1 MINLKVITASTRP
14 GRRGIHISQW
24 VIESLQSNPAFQVE
38 HLDLKEINLPFLD
51 EPHHP
56 RFQNYT
62 KQHTK
67 DWSKKISESDA
78 FIFVI
83 PEYNYGFTAPLKNAI
98 DFLFHEWG
106 YKTAGIVSY
115 GGLAGGTRA
124 TQMFKQ
130 VLTTLKIFPVT
141 ESLPIPFFES
151 HIKEGVFVPT
161 EVLTNGLN
169 GLFLEMIKMDKG
181 LRVIREQA

>member
-1 MINLKVITASTRP
+1 MINLKIITASTRP
-14 GRRGIHISQW
+14 ERKGIYISHW
-24 VIESLQSNPAFQVE
+24 VIEALQSNPSFQVE
-38 HLDLKEINLPFLD
+38 HLDLNEINLPFLD

-67 DWSKKISESDA
+67 EWSSKISEGEA

-83 PEYNYGFTAPLKNAI
+83 PEYNYGYTAPLKNAI
-98 DFLFHEWG
+98 DFLFKEWA

-130 VLTTLKIFPVT
+130 VLTTLKVVPVT
-141 ESLPIPFFES
+141 ESLPIPFFAS
-151 HIKEGVFVPT
+151 HIKDGVFVPT
-161 EVLTNGLN
+161 EVLNNGLN
-169 GLFLEMIKMDKG
+169 EMFQEMIKVDKG